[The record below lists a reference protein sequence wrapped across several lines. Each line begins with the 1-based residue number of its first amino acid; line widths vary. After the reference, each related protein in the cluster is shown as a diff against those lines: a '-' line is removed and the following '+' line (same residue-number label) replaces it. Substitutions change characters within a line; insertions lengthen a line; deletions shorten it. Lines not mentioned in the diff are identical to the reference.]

1 MKRRIIVFSTSW
13 NDEHVGG
20 VLSGIKQ
27 KADETNTDVY
37 IFNNYGGFEGDE
49 KFNKCEYNIFNL
61 PQIELFDGVLI
72 LSNNAHSL
80 NRLNHIIEKIIKNK
94 IPCISIE
101 QDIEELHFV
110 GTDNYKAMYE
120 LVEHLIE
127 KHGCKTLNYI
137 GGPTEH
143 PENKERKRAFID
155 ALTNHGIIPEE
166 KRMKDYYFTY
176 DSGIKAYH
184 YFKESGIEI
193 PDAVVCANDD
203 TALGYADMLTEH
215 GYKVPDDLIIT
226 GFDNS
231 SLGRE
236 YFPGITSVGRSTIEL
251 GQNSLEE
258 LLGLIDGKEYPHAT
272 YTKHKLCV
280 NGSCG
285 CMSNLDDYAEILRE
299 RSHKNRSIMHSR
311 WKVNYFQK
319 NLMICHN
326 MEELKSALYRELFTL
341 KVEEFCILTNE
352 NEFAEE
358 DSPSYNLK
366 PNENG
371 YTERMQILFE
381 KTSGDYSPSTYV
393 DTKQIIPYGFGS
405 KSEDPDHNNHVFA
418 IMPMHLN
425 GNTMGYCIFEYDY
438 TVVNNGDMFY
448 YVSVLNSALENIKQN
463 NRIRELNHKLNNMYV
478 RDAMT
483 GIYNRFALKSIGEP
497 LLKENFI
504 NDKKTLFLFA
514 DMDSLKKLNDT
525 YGHDAGDMAIKKL
538 SEIINDSRL
547 NDTCFC
553 IRYGGDEFLMMGTCE
568 SYKEAE
574 LIKEKIENKISDYN
588 KTNQL
593 PATLS
598 ASIGYI
604 IAEPNTLEYDIDYY
618 ISRADEIMY
627 SIKKSRKNVVHKNK

>member
-49 KFNKCEYNIFNL
+49 KFNECEYNIFNL

-176 DSGIKAYH
+176 DSGIEAYH
-184 YFKESGIEI
+184 YFKEYGIEI

-272 YTKHKLCV
+272 YTKHTLCV

-285 CMSNLDDYAEILRE
+285 CMSSIDDYAEILRE
-299 RSHKNRSIMHSR
+299 RSHKYRSIMYSR
-311 WKVNYFQK
+311 WQVNYFQK

-352 NEFAEE
+352 NEGFIKGNIEKSTYKAYKNYIPGNISVNNDRDRLLLEIQMYGFYLTDLGLYLDTHSSDKE
-358 DSPSYNLK
+358 ALRLF
-366 PNENG
+366 NETRDK
-371 YTERMQILFE
+371 YYKKVVDFE
-381 KTSGDYSPSTYV
+381 K
-393 DTKQIIPYGFGS
+393 
-405 KSEDPDHNNHVFA
+405 
-418 IMPMHLN
+418 M
-425 GNTMGYCIFEYDY
+425 
-438 TVVNNGDMFY
+438 Y
-448 YVSVLNSALENIKQN
+448 YPLNSFHSNK
-463 NRIRELNHKLNNMYV
+463 
-478 RDAMT
+478 
-483 GIYNRFALKSIGEP
+483 
-497 LLKENFI
+497 
-504 NDKKTLFLFA
+504 
-514 DMDSLKKLNDT
+514 NDT
-525 YGHDAGDMAIKKL
+525 Y
-538 SEIINDSRL
+538 EW
-547 NDTCFC
+547 
-553 IRYGGDEFLMMGTCE
+553 
-568 SYKEAE
+568 
-574 LIKEKIENKISDYN
+574 
-588 KTNQL
+588 
-593 PATLS
+593 
-598 ASIGYI
+598 
-604 IAEPNTLEYDIDYY
+604 LEGKFPWV
-618 ISRADEIMY
+618 RG
-627 SIKKSRKNVVHKNK
+627 N